1 MQKINASTKNDLEVS
16 IGFDCLPRFCTIQ
29 HIYEKNVRGKDWR
42 MPRHKRLPLLAL
54 HVLSAIALVKNYK
67 QIRTGCKEHT

>member
-1 MQKINASTKNDLEVS
+1 MHRQKHGLELP

-29 HIYEKNVRGKDWR
+29 HIYEKNVRGKDSR

-54 HVLSAIALVKNYK
+54 HVLSAIASMQKLQAN
-67 QIRTGCKEHT
+67 QDWM